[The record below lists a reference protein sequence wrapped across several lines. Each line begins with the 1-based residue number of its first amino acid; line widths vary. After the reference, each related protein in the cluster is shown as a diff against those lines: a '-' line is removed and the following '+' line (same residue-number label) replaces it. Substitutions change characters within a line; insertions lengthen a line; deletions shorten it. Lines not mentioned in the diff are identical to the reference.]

1 MIKLVSHYTGEK
13 KKPQNIERVKC
24 QGRANLWWAAAK
36 NEPPGGSWGG
46 LPWWSGCCLG
56 VKASCSGGRWWLWHF
71 GDPDCRRRG
80 LLLRGGCRCRW
91 LLQDGAVNWSSDHY
105 LQGRHL
111 PSGHLSTGQALS
123 PSSQDGLDPL
133 RP

>member
-1 MIKLVSHYTGEK
+1 MSGEGKPLVGCSQK
-13 KKPQNIERVKC
+13 
-24 QGRANLWWAAAK
+24 RALWWELGQAPVVVWVLLKGQSQLFWRQVVALVL
-36 NEPPGGSWGG
+36 WGPR
-46 LPWWSGCCLG
+46 LQ
-56 VKASCSGGRWWLWHF
+56 A
-71 GDPDCRRRG
+71 RG
-80 LLLRGGCRCRW
+80 LLLRGGCGCRW

-105 LQGRHL
+105 LQRRHL